1 MPEWGIVPNVQ
12 LSEFALKLRRYRHEN
27 GFTPGEVCRQL
38 GVGLERLGLLELDR
52 AMPTFLE
59 KWRLNRL
66 LAKQKT
72 ASPK

>member
-1 MPEWGIVPNVQ
+1 MPPLEFTPNVQ

-27 GFTPGEVCRQL
+27 RLRFDDAAAQL
-38 GVGLERLGLLELDR
+38 GVSTQRIFDLEMDYVK
-52 AMPTFLE
+52 PTFFE